1 MRQIA
6 VGSSGTEDEFFARLG
21 QAGVLVRKRYSTVN
35 VGESPDAV
43 GVPHH
48 VSKTGGTI
56 WYGGGKLAADLTL
69 PKLRAR
75 WATPAQERLGA
86 GIPGGAA
93 RAVLRSRV
101 ADAAGHAR
109 DEAGF
114 FGQLR
119 ENGLLVRL
127 RFSQI
132 DPEQVTGYAVALAGC
147 VATDGTP
154 RWYGEGGYPPS

>member
-1 MRQIA
+1 M
-6 VGSSGTEDEFFARLG
+6 DEFFARLD

-35 VGESPDAV
+35 PREITRYAAGLPQ
-43 GVPHH
+43 H

-75 WATPAQERLGA
+75 WAAPAQERFGA
-86 GIPGGAA
+86 GIPGVAA

-101 ADAAGHAR
+101 ADAAGQAR

-127 RFSQI
+127 RSARSI
-132 DPEQVTGYAVALAGC
+132 RSRSPDMRWRSLVKRMRTERPAG
-147 VATDGTP
+147 T
-154 RWYGEGGYPPS
+154 GEGDYPPS